1 MSVVT
6 SRYANAFADVV
17 TSANLDAARALGQLQ
32 DFSTALHESRELR
45 EVLENPSVTIDEKLH
60 VLDAIVAKIG
70 GSDGMPRQVR
80 NFLAVLTQNNRLGAL
95 DEVLR
100 DFSAVVDSRAGVQE
114 VEILSARELGEDE
127 RKQLEEQ
134 IAQLAGGRVRARY
147 TRDSSLLGG
156 ASIRIG
162 TTVYDGS
169 IRARLE
175 KLKQVLTAG

>member
-17 TSANLDAARALGQLQ
+17 TSAKLDAASALGQLQ
-32 DFSTALHESRELR
+32 YFSEALHESRELR
-45 EVLENPSVTIDEKLH
+45 EVLENPSIAIDEKLR
-60 VLDAIVAKIG
+60 VLDAIAGKIG

-80 NFLAVLTQNNRLGAL
+80 NFLAVLMQNDRLRAL

-100 DFSAVVDSRAGVQE
+100 DFSAVIDSRAGVQE
-114 VEILSARELGEDE
+114 AEICSARELSGDE
-127 RKQLEEQ
+127 RNQLEEQ

-147 TRDSSLLGG
+147 THDASLLGG
-156 ASIRIG
+156 ASVRIG

-169 IRARLE
+169 IRGRLE
-175 KLKQVLTAG
+175 KLRQVLMAN